1 MRVTSGMLITN
12 LMRNYKHNLSDMEVL
27 QAQLSSG
34 KRIRRPSDD
43 PSGASKALKLRSDI
57 SSNEQYIK
65 NVDNGISWLNITE
78 TALRD
83 IGDTLQR
90 ARELT
95 VRAAHETL
103 VPADRAAVADE
114 IEQLQRHLFQL
125 GNSTYAGRYIF
136 SGFRTDAPAFAEISP
151 GAITFQGNNGE
162 IAFEVSISNRIA
174 VNVNGGEGGA
184 EIAEVYDVL
193 ERLKN
198 DLRDPAMLPAGGYIQ
213 EIDQRINQVLAQ
225 RSTVGAK
232 INRFDMIR
240 TRLMDSEV
248 NYTELLSKNEDV
260 DIARTIMHL
269 KEAEVV
275 YNASLAAGARI
286 IMPSLVDFLR

>member
-12 LMRNYKHNLSDMEVL
+12 LMRNYKHNLSNMEDL
-27 QAQLSSG
+27 QNQLSSG

-65 NVDNGISWLNITE
+65 NVDNAISWLNITE

-83 IGDTLQR
+83 IGDTLQL

-95 VRAAHETL
+95 VRASHETL
-103 VPADRAAVADE
+103 VPSDRAAVADE

-136 SGFRTDAPAFAEISP
+136 SGYRTDTPAFSESP

-162 IAFEVSISNRIA
+162 IAFEVSRGNRIA
-174 VNVNGGEGGA
+174 VNVSGGA
-184 EIAEVYDVL
+184 YGAELTEIYDVL

-198 DLRDPAMLPAGGYIQ
+198 DIRDPNMLPAGGYIQ

-232 INRFDMIR
+232 VNRFDMIR

-248 NYTELLSKNEDV
+248 NFTELLSKNEDV
-260 DIARTIMHL
+260 DIARTVMHL

-286 IMPSLVDFLR
+286 IMPTLVDFLR

>member
-1 MRVTSGMLITN
+1 MRISNGMLISN
-12 LMRNYKHNLSDMEVL
+12 LMRNYKHNLSNMEEL
-27 QAQLSSG
+27 QNQLSSG

-43 PSGASKALKLRSDI
+43 PSGASKALKLRTDL

-65 NVDNGISWLNITE
+65 NVDNAVSWLNITE

-90 ARELT
+90 ARELA

-103 VPADRAAVADE
+103 VPADRATVANE

-125 GNSTYAGRYIF
+125 GNSTYAGRHIF
-136 SGFRTDAPAFAEISP
+136 AGYRTDTPAFAQSP
-151 GAITFQGNNGE
+151 GAILFQGNNGE
-162 IAFEVSISNRIA
+162 IAFEVSIGNRIA
-174 VNVNGGEGGA
+174 VNVSGGAGGA
-184 EIAEVYDVL
+184 EIAGIYDVL

-198 DLRDPAMLPAGGYIQ
+198 DLRSPVVLPTGGYIQ
-213 EIDQRINQVLAQ
+213 EIDLRMNQVLAN
-225 RSTVGAK
+225 RSMVGAK
-232 INRFDMIR
+232 INRFEMIR
-240 TRLMDSEV
+240 TRLMDSET
-248 NYTELLSKNEDV
+248 NYTELLSKNEDA
-260 DIARTIMHL
+260 DIARVIMHL

-286 IMPSLVDFLR
+286 IMPTLVDFLR